1 MRQIDIQNAFL
12 HGILEEEIYMK
23 HPPGYTDPRKSS
35 NYIYKSKK
43 ALYGLKQAPRA
54 WHSRLTGKLLELGF
68 SSSATDA
75 SHFVFKQ
82 DGITVYMLII

>member
-23 HPPGYTDPRKSS
+23 HPLGYTDPSKPS

-43 ALYGLKQAPRA
+43 ALYWLKQAPRV

-68 SSSATDA
+68 SSTATHA
-75 SHFVFKQ
+75 SLLS
-82 DGITVYMLII
+82 TM